1 MRTLSRTIPVVALAA
16 LILAPRLAAQ
26 DKRAGDAFKW
36 YIGPQGGVLIFE
48 TPNQTRGAL
57 PSVGAHIQIMARRT
71 GLLLSFEEAFDPQ
84 NDYQKTSFADPSAPG
99 GARQVLFKDLRKYTA
114 ALVAYPFRGHLQ
126 PFFGLGVG
134 ILQTGNEYPQDPGGV
149 LTPVQKDSLTSVANS
164 LGSYGFGTALA
175 GLQAR
180 AGGIALFGQ
189 AQVMTGP
196 GSGKLLTGASFALE
210 GGIRISLGGAREDVT
225 SGY

>member
-48 TPNQTRGAL
+48 TPNQTKGAI
-57 PSVGAHIQIMARRT
+57 PSVGAHVQIMARRT
-71 GLLLSFEEAFDPQ
+71 GLLLSFEEGIKQ
-84 NDYQKTSFADPSAPG
+84 NQKTSFADPSAPG
-99 GARQVLFKDLRKYTA
+99 GVRQVLFNDLRKYTA

-126 PFFGLGVG
+126 PFLGLGVG

-149 LTPVQKDSLTSVANS
+149 LTPAQKDSLTSVANS

-189 AQVMTGP
+189 AQIMSGP
-196 GSGKLLTGASFALE
+196 GSGKLLTGASFAFE